1 MTSIQE
7 RQKQEVAA
15 HALEVVEPDLHPDLP
30 IGVGTG
36 TTADCFIDALAALR
50 GRFAGAVASSERSAA
65 RLAGHGIAVLDVND
79 VTELPVY
86 VDGADE
92 VTSALAMLKGGG
104 GALTREKIVAAIARR
119 FICIVDASKLV
130 ARLGRFPLPIEVIP
144 MARAYVV
151 RQLHALGGPGVTVH
165 VRSGAGGQPFMT
177 DNGNVILD
185 VGGLQISDAQALER
199 QIDAVVGVVSN
210 GLFACRG
217 ADLLL
222 VGGPDGVK
230 TMAPSG

>member
-1 MTSIQE
+1 
-7 RQKQEVAA
+7 
-15 HALEVVEPDLHPDLP
+15 
-30 IGVGTG
+30 
-36 TTADCFIDALAALR
+36 
-50 GRFAGAVASSERSAA
+50 
-65 RLAGHGIAVLDVND
+65 
-79 VTELPVY
+79 
-86 VDGADE
+86 
-92 VTSALAMLKGGG
+92 
-104 GALTREKIVAAIARR
+104 
-119 FICIVDASKLV
+119 
-130 ARLGRFPLPIEVIP
+130 
-144 MARAYVV
+144 
-151 RQLHALGGPGVTVH
+151 
-165 VRSGAGGQPFMT
+165 MT